1 MVTVPSALERGGK
14 NDNTNDETVLS
25 VSKAT
30 GWHFK
35 YIYYLLGS
43 PIDRGLLLFPA
54 DPLGRTYAV
63 QKSIKSSGL
72 YRDGVHPFKGFGSD
86 Q

>member
-1 MVTVPSALERGGK
+1 MITQMMKRCFRSLR
-14 NDNTNDETVLS
+14 LQ
-25 VSKAT
+25 VSST
-30 GWHFK
+30 SDT
-35 YIYYLLGS
+35 YITYLLGS